1 MGLDRDLVERV
12 LERLGFAAAPAPDR
26 AGLGALYAAWCERV
40 PFDNVRKRLHV
51 AAKAPGRLPG
61 DDPAELFAAWLAY
74 GTGGTCWAGNGALCE
89 LLGALGFE
97 AERGVA
103 TMMALP
109 DLPPNHGTV
118 VATLDGARWML
129 DASILFGEP
138 LALPK
143 ADGATT
149 AIAHPAWG
157 VVARREGATTF
168 VRWNALHRPEL
179 DCRIEPIATG
189 AADYRE
195 RHEATR
201 AWSPFNYSIS
211 ARRNHRGGVI
221 GLALGSR
228 GEITPDGVLSVRPF
242 EPGERT
248 KFLVETMG
256 IAESLA
262 AALPPDEP
270 LPSPGSAP

>member
-1 MGLDRDLVERV
+1 MLERGLVERV
-12 LERLGFAAAPAPDR
+12 LERLGFAKPPAPD
-26 AGLGALYAAWCERV
+26 ASGLAALYGAWCAGV

-51 AAKAPGRLPG
+51 AAKDPARLPG
-61 DDPAELFAAWLAY
+61 DDPPEFFAAWLAY

-89 LLGALGFE
+89 LLVALGFD

-118 VATLDGARWML
+118 YVTLDGRRFGV

-138 LALPK
+138 LALLEV
-143 ADGATT
+143 DGETS
-149 AIAHPAWG
+149 AIGHPAWG
-157 VVARREGATTF
+157 VRARRERGVTY
-168 VRWNALHRPEL
+168 VRWQALHRPDL
-179 DCRIEPIATG
+179 DCRLEPIPTD
-189 AADYRE
+189 AADYRK

-211 ARRNHRGGVI
+211 ARLNRDGGVV
-221 GLALGSR
+221 GLALGQR
-228 GEITPDGVLSVRPF
+228 GEITPSGQLLVRPF

-248 KFLVETMG
+248 RFLVETMG

-270 LPSPGSAP
+270 LPSPPFAGG